1 MYRKWHRP
9 STKIWPRGGWL
20 GATAIGNLIAG
31 LIGKFRD
38 TLELWQF
45 FLILVVMCLVSA
57 AFIFMVLKR
66 LGRASE
72 A

>member
-1 MYRKWHRP
+1 M
-9 STKIWPRGGWL
+9 
-20 GATAIGNLIAG
+20 AG
-31 LIGKFRD
+31 LIGKFWD

-57 AFIFMVLKR
+57 AFIFMILKR
-66 LGRASE
+66 LERASE